1 MHRDKLTPR
10 FKANSPTRK
19 LSARVGTYLSGLL
32 HFLGVLEVGL
42 RDCRRPLH
50 ARTDVGLDLYYKLVS
65 PASPAVFLSLAA
77 FLKRPPIRVWNDV
90 RQFISLQAGWRCY

>member
-32 HFLGVLEVGL
+32 HFLGVLEVRL
-42 RDCRRPLH
+42 RDGQRSFFVMRVC
-50 ARTDVGLDLYYKLVS
+50 TSVYVGLGLYIKMILPLLLPCRLLVWLPFFDPRS
-65 PASPAVFLSLAA
+65 
-77 FLKRPPIRVWNDV
+77 IR
-90 RQFISLQAGWRCY
+90 A